1 MSSKIILSLFLSISI
16 SACGGGSTDDMTQE
30 ELSQYP
36 PIISTTETGTSDINK
51 STIPVNCTENP
62 KQCI

>member
-1 MSSKIILSLFLSISI
+1 MFRLIYTLPITLILH
-16 SACGGGSTDDMTQE
+16 ACGGGSIDDMTQE

-36 PIISTTETGTSDINK
+36 PIISTTETSTGTSDK
-51 STIPVNCTENP
+51 STIPVNCAENP